1 MKFLNFLIFF
11 SIVLTIHSAINY
23 YIIRRGLEIIPLGSP
38 LRKYFV
44 MIVIFLAASFVIG
57 RILENFTINIFT
69 SSLIW
74 IGSFWLAIMTYLFL
88 SILVIDLIR
97 VVNHFINI
105 TPSFITNNVNQFK
118 QWIGIFVLG
127 LTSVVVITGH
137 INTRII
143 NTKELNI
150 KLQKDG
156 GNLKKLRAAVFSD
169 IHLGTIIGR
178 KHLQKILKIL
188 DEKKPDIILIPGDI
202 IDEDI
207 KPVLKYNIGEVL
219 LKFKAKYG
227 VYAVTGNHEYIG
239 GVKNAKKYLAEHNIN
254 LLNDEYKLIDSSFY
268 LIGREDRAISQFN
281 GGKRRELGEIMD
293 GIDKAKPMILMD
305 HQPFNL
311 EQAEQNGID
320 LQLSGHTH
328 HGQLW
333 PFNFITKAVYELSW
347 GYLQKGNTHYYV
359 SCGIGGWGPP
369 VRTGS
374 RPELI
379 IFNIEFE

>member
-1 MKFLNFLIFF
+1 MKFLNFLIFI
-11 SIVLTIHSAINY
+11 SIVLTVHSAINY
-23 YIIRRGLEIIPLGSP
+23 YIIRRGLEVIPPGSP
-38 LRKYFV
+38 MRKYFV
-44 MIVIFLAASFVIG
+44 IVVIFLAASFVIG
-57 RILENFTINIFT
+57 RILENYTINIFT

-88 SILVIDLIR
+88 SIVVIDLFR
-97 VVNHFINI
+97 LVNHFINFA
-105 TPSFITNNVNQFK
+105 PKLFNNNANQFK
-118 QWIGIFVLG
+118 QLIGIIVLG
-127 LTSVVVITGH
+127 VTLIVVIAGH

-143 NTKELNI
+143 NVKELSI
-150 KLQKDG
+150 KLPKNG
-156 GNLKKLRAAVFSD
+156 GKIRNLKAAVFSD

-178 KHLQKILKIL
+178 GHLQKIVKIL
-188 DEKKPDIILIPGDI
+188 EEKKPDIILIPGDI

-219 LKFKAKYG
+219 LKFNARYG

-239 GVKNAKKYLAEHNIN
+239 GIKNAKKYLEEHNIK
-254 LLNDEYKLIDSSFY
+254 LLNDEYRLIDSSFY
-268 LIGREDRAISQFN
+268 LIGREDRSISQFT
-281 GGKRRELGEIMD
+281 GGKRKNLDEIIK
-293 GIDKAKPMILMD
+293 GIDKSKPMILMD

-311 EQAEQNGID
+311 EQAELAGID
-320 LQLSGHTH
+320 IQLSGHTH

-333 PFNFITKAVYELSW
+333 PFNFITNAVYELSW

-379 IFNIEFE
+379 ILDIEFE